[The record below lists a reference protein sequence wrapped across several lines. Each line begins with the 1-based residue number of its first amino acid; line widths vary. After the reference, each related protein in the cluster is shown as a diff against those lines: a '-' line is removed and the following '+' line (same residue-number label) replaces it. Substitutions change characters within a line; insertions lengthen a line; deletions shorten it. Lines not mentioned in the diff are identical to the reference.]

1 MPLRVLHIGKFYP
14 PHRGGMEVFLANLVT
29 AQRASGMEAAALVH
43 GTPQAD
49 DPPWLVRVPVQGHI
63 SYAPIALGFRQALR
77 QAIRHFRPDVLHL
90 HMPNNSA
97 LWVLTLV
104 SAHKIP
110 WVIHWHADVVASRIR
125 WTVRLAYLMYRP
137 FEQAVLRRSA
147 RIIVTSP
154 PYVQASVPLRR
165 WHDRCAVVP
174 LGLPVASPAPLKQDL
189 CQYRY
194 GPLPRPLP
202 HQWERRE
209 ESPSPTGGR
218 GVGERVGHSICV
230 IPLEEKR
237 QAPHPLRL
245 LSIGRLTYY
254 KGFETLIAA
263 VAPLRGV
270 ELTIIGA
277 GELHAQLQAQIARQ
291 TPAGCAPHIHLLGN
305 VDEARKNALLA
316 QCDVFCLASRERTE
330 AFGIATLE
338 AMQHG
343 KPCIVSDLPG
353 SGLPWVVRTAN
364 CGLTVPPEDIPAWQA
379 AIARMQAD
387 AALRQRLGQAGQ
399 QALAQHFSM
408 PVCARHI
415 AAQYALALP
424 RALPA
429 AVTRGI
435 LIVIPARN
443 EARSIADVLQR
454 LRHAHWHDILVVDDQ
469 STDDTGAVA
478 RAAGARVLT
487 PLLPVGAWGGMQAG
501 ILHALRS
508 GYAAVITMDAD
519 GQHEVAEIPT
529 LLAARHRADLIIG
542 AFPER
547 ASRMRQWAW
556 QWFRQ
561 LAGFDLRDL
570 TSGFRLYNRAAMRTL
585 ASHEATLLDWQ
596 DLGALLLARQHGL
609 CIKEVPVTMNLRSD
623 GKSRIFH
630 SWFSVA
636 RYMGATTLL
645 CLARWRSKK
654 R

>member
-1 MPLRVLHIGKFYP
+1 MPLRILHIGKFYP
-14 PHRGGMEVFLANLVT
+14 PHRGGMEVFLADLVT

-49 DPPWLVRVPVQGHI
+49 DPPWLIRVPVQGHI

-77 QAIRHFRPDVLHL
+77 QSIRRFRPDVLHL

-97 LWVLTLV
+97 LWVLTLA

-110 WVIHWHADVVASRIR
+110 WVVHWHADVVASRIR
-125 WTVRLAYLMYRP
+125 QTVRLAYLLYRP

-154 PYVQASVPLRR
+154 PYLHASLPLRR

-174 LGLPVASPAPLKQDL
+174 LGVPVAPPAP
-189 CQYRY
+189 
-194 GPLPRPLP
+194 
-202 HQWERRE
+202 
-209 ESPSPTGGR
+209 
-218 GVGERVGHSICV
+218 
-230 IPLEEKR
+230 PLEAKQE
-237 QAPHPLRL
+237 PPPLRL

-263 VAPLRGV
+263 VAPLSGV

-277 GELHAQLQAQIARQ
+277 GELHAKLHALIARH
-291 TPAGCAPHIHLLGN
+291 TPTGRVPQIHLLGN
-305 VDEARKNALLA
+305 VDEAHKNALLA

-338 AMQHG
+338 AMQHA

-353 SGLPWVVRTAN
+353 SGLPWVVCTAN
-364 CGLTVPPEDIPAWQA
+364 CGLTVPPENISAWQA
-379 AIARMQAD
+379 AITRMQTD
-387 AALRQRLGQAGQ
+387 APLRQRCGQAGQ
-399 QALAQHFSM
+399 QAVTQQFSM
-408 PVCARHI
+408 PVCARRI

-424 RALPA
+424 HALPA

-454 LRHAHWHDILVVDDQ
+454 LRRAHWHDILVVDDQ
-469 STDDTGAVA
+469 SSDHTGAVA

-501 ILHALRS
+501 ILHALRC

-519 GQHEVAEIPT
+519 GQHEVAEIPR
-529 LLAARHRADLIIG
+529 LLAARHEADLVIG

-570 TSGFRLYNRAAMRTL
+570 TSGFRLYNRATMRIL

-609 CIKEVPVTMNLRSD
+609 RIKEVPVTMNLRCD

-636 RYMGATTLL
+636 RYMGATSLL
-645 CLARWRSKK
+645 CLARWRSRK